1 MAFNQSYKKV
11 VEVVNIE
18 NSSEVNSGDS
28 FKQSYDDVLK
38 VINTVYD
45 NTQLNTITPLV
56 EKIISLNEDQTEQFY
71 NEIVKRSSDTGSDA
85 EAYRDLKQQLDG
97 KNDKK
102 KGILECIKAG
112 TITLTFANSL
122 LTVVKTILGLVVG

>member
-38 VINTVYD
+38 VINAVYD